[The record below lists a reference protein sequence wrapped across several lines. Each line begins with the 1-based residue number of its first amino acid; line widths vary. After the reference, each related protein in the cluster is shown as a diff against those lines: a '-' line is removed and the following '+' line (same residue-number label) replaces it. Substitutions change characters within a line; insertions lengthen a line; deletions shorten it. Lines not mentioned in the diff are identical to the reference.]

1 MPPQRPGERNRC
13 RIKDRTSRAP
23 IAAKSTRFDDA
34 PKVRTLFKRPNF
46 ISPIFRG
53 VPERRVLLPCPLRGG
68 GACDTAPGCKRATVG
83 AAGTG
88 PCARRRGRYG
98 RWKRRRP
105 LSSRPLLRPWFWTS
119 GRSGFFSLALQR
131 CRPTSP
137 PWVVLASARSPLSY
151 RKRRACKFAPRKP
164 PLSRKTYFL

>member
-1 MPPQRPGERNRC
+1 MTCPCSGRESGTDVGLKTGRAAHPSLLKARDSMMPQRFGRSLS
-13 RIKDRTSRAP
+13 DQ
-23 IAAKSTRFDDA
+23 
-34 PKVRTLFKRPNF
+34 TLFPP
-46 ISPIFRG
+46 SSGASLRG
-53 VPERRVLLPCPLRGG
+53 VSCFPARVRASDRGGRRDRPLR
-68 GACDTAPGCKRATVG
+68 
-83 AAGTG
+83 AA
-88 PCARRRGRYG
+88 AGRYG

-137 PWVVLASARSPLSY
+137 PWVVLASARSLLSY